1 MSFKGFNFHDHITN
15 GLERLCYVSATP
27 IQHQAIQPILDG
39 RDLLGLAQTGTGKTA
54 AFALPILQNLS
65 SARDGNTKALIIS
78 PTRELAQQTYAYL
91 EKFSHHLNIRCSVIY
106 GGVSREAQI
115 RELRKGADIVVACPG
130 RLLDLANE
138 GAVRLSKVAVLVLD
152 EADQM
157 FDQGFLPDIKRIISK
172 LPAVRQN
179 LVFSAT
185 MPKEVRLLLEG
196 LLVDPVRIEIDHTK
210 PLTSITHTFFRT
222 AANRKST
229 LLQSI
234 LTEGKVST
242 AIVFTR
248 TKHKAKNLARQ
259 LSNKGYK
266 AISLQGNLSQQQRH
280 QALNGFKTG
289 TYDILVAT
297 DIAARGIDVVGVS
310 HVINYDMPGTSE
322 DYIHRSGRTGRA
334 SRSGEAYTFATTDD
348 QKMVKSL
355 ERTLEGELVYRDS
368 PGIDVMADAVIDSES
383 TVKKKMVASVR
394 KNHRKVR
401 GKRSSQRN
409 RAVSFDF
416 GI

>member
-15 GLERLCYVSATP
+15 GLERLSYVSATP

-259 LSNKGYK
+259 LSNKGFK

-355 ERTLEGELVYRDS
+355 ERRLEGELVYRDS